1 MAASP
6 RTSPFPVVFGNTTPI
21 STAFVESAVNEI
33 IAIRMNKKQ
42 QMRWN
47 RTTVQPFLD
56 VRCAVRC
63 RSAPLRRGIPPPV
76 IAPPPASTEHNAI
89 GVALANGDLVDADRP
104 RSWRPHTGDLC
115 PHILHLQYLDR
126 GPVGLPQVLGSCG
139 YRHWWVRVVGWPE
152 PLYKVGTE
160 SAIIDSAT
168 NLKQQIR
175 ATSRPSH
182 LL

>member
-1 MAASP
+1 MEIS
-6 RTSPFPVVFGNTTPI
+6 STPI
-21 STAFVESAVNEI
+21 ARGPGVPAR
-33 IAIRMNKKQ
+33 AICTRIYCISNI
-42 QMRWN
+42 
-47 RTTVQPFLD
+47 F
-56 VRCAVRC
+56 
-63 RSAPLRRGIPPPV
+63 
-76 IAPPPASTEHNAI
+76 
-89 GVALANGDLVDADRP
+89 
-104 RSWRPHTGDLC
+104 
-115 PHILHLQYLDR
+115 DR